1 MADRRYNDKEIAA
14 IFRAAAEQ
22 EPQSPQRE
30 VARDEGLTLGEL
42 QAIGNE
48 VGISADAV
56 AQAARAVDVRLGTG
70 SRTFLGLPIGVAR
83 TVNLNRRLTDDEW
96 ERLVVQLRDVFN
108 ARGRTRSDGSL
119 RQWTNG
125 NLQVLLEPTE
135 TGHRLRFGT
144 VHGGARAAIGMG
156 FAVLG
161 VTATVAISS
170 ALGGTLAEAI
180 PGIALLAAA
189 GVGMIASG
197 ALRLPRWARLRE
209 RQMEALANID
219 DRDNPSLN
227 LDHTLHNFGCL
238 GQSDHLDSWK
248 NSLDRSQAQ
257 RAAPI
262 IQTEYDQWIGFIR
275 SGGFHKD
282 IPCKSPPRRNSM
294 DSRVVASPPAKASL
308 FCL

>member
-56 AQAARAVDVRLGTG
+56 AQAARAVDIRLDTG

-135 TGHRLRFGT
+135 TGHRLRFRT
-144 VHGGARAAIGMG
+144 VHGGARASIGAG

-161 VTATVAISS
+161 VTATVAIVS
-170 ALGGTLAEAI
+170 ALGGHVGDAMS
-180 PGIALLAAA
+180 GIALLSAA
-189 GVGMIASG
+189 GVAMIANG
-197 ALRLPRWARLRE
+197 AVRLPRWARLRG
-209 RQMEALANID
+209 RQMDALAAEVANPASSHP
-219 DRDNPSLN
+219 RDGNP
-227 LDHTLHNFGCL
+227 
-238 GQSDHLDSWK
+238 
-248 NSLDRSQAQ
+248 A
-257 RAAPI
+257 
-262 IQTEYDQWIGFIR
+262 
-275 SGGFHKD
+275 
-282 IPCKSPPRRNSM
+282 
-294 DSRVVASPPAKASL
+294 
-308 FCL
+308 